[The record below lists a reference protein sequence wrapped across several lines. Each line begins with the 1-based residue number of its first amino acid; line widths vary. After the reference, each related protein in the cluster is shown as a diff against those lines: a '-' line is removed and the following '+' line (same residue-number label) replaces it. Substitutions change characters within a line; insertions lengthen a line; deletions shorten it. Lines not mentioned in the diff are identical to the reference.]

1 MVNLIVGGTGFAA
14 PYVIKE
20 LVDYGEEV
28 IAADLKPDL
37 TAFDHL
43 GITSKVK
50 TVKLDILN
58 YEALL
63 SVIKQ
68 NGITRI
74 ADYASYRQ
82 SKLDPIE
89 LQRQRGG
96 TFPSI
101 RLNTE
106 GVRNIFEAARVMDVE
121 KVVMTSSTG
130 VYGNLPP
137 LGRPLTEDDPT
148 AAVTTGYMA
157 KRIGEMICEEYNE
170 LYDLDCL
177 VVRFGGQV
185 YGPRM
190 FDAQSKS
197 KTATSDRL
205 GVAIQDLFEN
215 GALGRPCKVT
225 EPDYV
230 KSWIFVG
237 ETARAVYAGLRSKN
251 PKHRIFNASGFV
263 HTNREV
269 AEMVKRYVKDCK
281 VEYVQN
287 NVERWDKR
295 VLSSWKHAYEFSRIK
310 SELGWEPTMDID
322 IGVREFVN
330 YARKKAGI
338 PTV

>member
-1 MVNLIVGGTGFAA
+1 MVNLIIGGTGFAA

-20 LVDYGEEV
+20 LVDHGEEV
-28 IAADLKPDL
+28 VAADLKPDL

-43 GITSKVK
+43 GISGRVK
-50 TVKLDILN
+50 IIKLDILN

-63 SVIKQ
+63 AIIKQ
-68 NGITRI
+68 NRVTKI

-82 SKLDPIE
+82 SKLDPLE

-106 GVRNIFEAARVMDVE
+106 GVRNIFEAARMLDVE

-130 VYGNLPP
+130 VYGNLPQ

-157 KRIGEMICEEYNE
+157 KRVGEMVCEEYNE
-170 LYDLDCL
+170 LYGLDCL
-177 VVRFGGQV
+177 VIRFGGQV

-215 GALGRPCKVT
+215 GALGRSCKIT

-230 KSWIFVG
+230 KSWIFVR
-237 ETARAVYAGLRSKN
+237 ETAKAVHSGLNSKN
-251 PKHRIFNASGFV
+251 PQHRVFNAPGFV
-263 HTNREV
+263 HTNREIS
-269 AEMVKRYVKDCK
+269 EMVKRYVKDCK
-281 VEYVQN
+281 IEYVQGK
-287 NVERWDKR
+287 VDRWDKR
-295 VLSSWKHAYEFSRIK
+295 VLSSWKHAYEYSRIE
-310 SELGWEPTMDID
+310 SELGWEPTIDID
-322 IGVREFVN
+322 VGVREFVN
-330 YARKKAGI
+330 YARRKAGLPSI
-338 PTV
+338 